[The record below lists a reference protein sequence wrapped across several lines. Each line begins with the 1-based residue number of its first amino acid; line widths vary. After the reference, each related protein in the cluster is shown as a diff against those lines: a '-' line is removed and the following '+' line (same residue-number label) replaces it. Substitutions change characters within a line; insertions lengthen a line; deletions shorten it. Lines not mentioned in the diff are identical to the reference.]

1 MDSGVPCSSHNSDY
15 VLAKPVCTFWAQ
27 LESCVTLAGPL
38 THPLD
43 LEGEE
48 QVWGTRLLGDEGG
61 GGQTD
66 GGKLARLRLN
76 PRGRAGPLRPGEDR
90 TAGSCQAHNLILR
103 QYSLCPGG
111 FQLAVLSFTDGFAAA
126 NYKFVSNSF
135 SDALGKRMPM
145 PLQIINS

>member
-1 MDSGVPCSSHNSDY
+1 M
-15 VLAKPVCTFWAQ
+15 
-27 LESCVTLAGPL
+27 
-38 THPLD
+38 
-43 LEGEE
+43 
-48 QVWGTRLLGDEGG
+48 WGTRLLGGEGG

-76 PRGRAGPLRPGEDR
+76 PRGRAGPPGPGEDR
-90 TAGSCQAHNLILR
+90 TAGSCQTHNLILR

-135 SDALGKRMPM
+135 SDASGKKMPM

>member
-1 MDSGVPCSSHNSDY
+1 M
-15 VLAKPVCTFWAQ
+15 
-27 LESCVTLAGPL
+27 
-38 THPLD
+38 
-43 LEGEE
+43 
-48 QVWGTRLLGDEGG
+48 WGTRPLRGEGG

-76 PRGRAGPLRPGEDR
+76 PRGRAGPLGPGEDR
-90 TAGSCQAHNLILR
+90 TAGSCQTHNLILR

-135 SDALGKRMPM
+135 SDASGKKKC
-145 PLQIINS
+145 LCLCKL